1 MITRLVIRNFKRF
14 DEAVIP
20 LGAPV
25 VFVGPNNSGK
35 TTALQALA
43 LWELGLRSWMEKRGK
58 GSTALF
64 RVGVVLNRRDLVQ
77 LPVPAT
83 ALLWRDKHLRQS
95 PNGSG
100 KATKNILLDITVEG
114 VSGGVAWSC
123 PLEFD
128 YSNDEIIHCR
138 PARME
143 GDDSKR
149 YTIPPEAGTT
159 HVAYLPPMSGLEANE
174 RRIDE
179 GAIQVSLGQGKT
191 ADVLRNLCWKVWEAE
206 NAKPDRGEWGSL
218 VAQIQKLFG
227 VGLNDPEFIAQR
239 GEIQMSYRE
248 VPTVRGKPELDLS
261 AAGRGLQQTLLLLTF
276 LRWKP
281 GAVVLIDEPDAHL
294 EILRQRQIYAEL
306 TDTARR
312 LGSQLVIATHSEIVL
327 NEAEKDTVVA
337 FIGKPHPLRQGDQ
350 LKKSL
355 AALGYEQFLQAEIA
369 GWVLYL
375 EGSTDLEALRLL
387 AAKVHPEAARALERP
402 FICYVMN
409 QANKARDHFFGLREA
424 FPNLRG
430 IALFDNTPDVT
441 PQLGAALKEAKLS
454 RRELENYFCA
464 PTLLRRW
471 IAQSSLSDDLF
482 GHAELQKRRDAMEQ
496 AIQGNTIP
504 LALNDPTHSFWKA
517 NKVSDD
523 YLPAVFG
530 SFFKQLGLPNSMNK
544 SDYSQL
550 ARLLEPEEIDAELV
564 GVLDAIATTAKGS
577 QLPGT
582 DHD

>member
-1 MITRLVIRNFKRF
+1 MITRLIVRNFKRF

-43 LWELGLRSWMEKRGK
+43 LWELGLRTWMEKRGS
-58 GSTALF
+58 GSTARQ

-77 LPVPAT
+77 LPVPTT
-83 ALLWRDKHLRQS
+83 ALLWRDKHLRQA
-95 PNGSG
+95 PNGG
-100 KATKNILLDITVEG
+100 AKATQNILLQITVEG
-114 VSGGVAWSC
+114 VSSGIAWSC

-138 PARME
+138 PSRLKTN
-143 GDDSKR
+143 GDER
-149 YTIPPEAGTT
+149 ATMPPEAQG
-159 HVAYLPPMSGLEANE
+159 VRMAYLPPMSGLEANE

-206 NAKPDRGEWGSL
+206 HKLANEGEWGSL
-218 VAQIQKLFG
+218 VAQIERLFG
-227 VGLNDPEFIAQR
+227 VTLNVPDYIAPR

-248 VPTVRGKPELDLS
+248 SSAEGRRQTDLDLS

-281 GAVVLIDEPDAHL
+281 GSVVLIDEPDAHL

-306 TDTARR
+306 TETARR
-312 LGSQLVIATHSEIVL
+312 LSSQLIVATHSEVVL
-327 NEAEKDTVVA
+327 NEADKDTVVA
-337 FIGKPHPLRQGDQ
+337 FVGTPHPLRQSDQ

-355 AALGYEQFLQAEIA
+355 ALLGYEQFLQAEIM

-375 EGSTDLEALRLL
+375 EGSTDLEALRIL
-387 AAKVHPEAARALERP
+387 AAKVHPNAAGVLERP
-402 FICYVMN
+402 FVCYVMN
-409 QANKARDHFFGLREA
+409 QAERARTHFFGLREA
-424 FPNLRG
+424 YPSLRG
-430 IALFDNTPDVT
+430 LALFDNSPDVT
-441 PQLGAALKEAKLS
+441 PQSGSPLRELKLV
-454 RRELENYFCA
+454 RRELENYFCS
-464 PTLLRRW
+464 PTFLRRW
-471 IAQSSLSDDLF
+471 VEQSSLADDLF
-482 GHAELQKRRDAMEQ
+482 GRAELAKQRAAMEQ
-496 AIQGNTIP
+496 AIIGNTIP
-504 LALNDPTHSFWKA
+504 LALNDPTHSFWRS
-517 NKVSDD
+517 NKVSEE

-544 SDYSQL
+544 SDYRQL
-550 ARLLEPEEIDAELV
+550 ARLLEPTEVDSELV
-564 GVLDAIATTAKGS
+564 RVLDAIAKTAAG
-577 QLPGT
+577 
-582 DHD
+582 D